1 MIWFKDDRGKSG
13 SRAYKFL
20 KSTDIDVEF
29 INVKTGRRESIF
41 IGTFQ
46 ANRGRTKE
54 FSSREEI
61 IQEMKDME
69 QRKIERRKNG
79 QQNYN

>member
-13 SRAYKFL
+13 SRAFKFL
-20 KSTDIDVEF
+20 GTTDIDVEF
-29 INVKTGRRESIF
+29 LNVKTGKKESVF

-54 FSSREEI
+54 FNSREEI
-61 IQEMKDME
+61 LEEMRRME
-69 QRKIERRKNG
+69 ERKLIRRQNG
-79 QQNYN
+79 Q